1 MTGRDD
7 PLGAAA
13 QHSRGGAFIA
23 VKGVHRPANAPPQ
36 VSGLQAFRPRFRLE
50 LGKPREETYM
60 SLASTIGR
68 RWLIVTG
75 AVLGAVLFALPA
87 ATPARAAEAP
97 VKIGIIGTGRI
108 GGALARHWVAKGHE
122 VFVSSRH
129 PEELQSLVKEL
140 GPRAHAGTPR
150 EAAAFGSVVVVS
162 IPYAAMPQI
171 GEELSKELAGKVILD
186 TSNPVERRDG
196 AMALDAQKKGA
207 GVATAELLHNKRVV
221 RAFNCVPAATLAN
234 DGDHKPQR
242 YAIPIGGDDPTAIKI
257 AERLV
262 KETGFDPVLVGS
274 LAQTRQF
281 DLGQPLAKGNLTA
294 AEMHKQLGH

>member
-1 MTGRDD
+1 MSFATTFGRRRLIVAGLA
-7 PLGAAA
+7 LGAAL
-13 QHSRGGAFIA
+13 F
-23 VKGVHRPANAPPQ
+23 
-36 VSGLQAFRPRFRLE
+36 GLSM
-50 LGKPREETYM
+50 LG
-60 SLASTIGR
+60 
-68 RWLIVTG
+68 
-75 AVLGAVLFALPA
+75 
-87 ATPARAAEAP
+87 PARAAEAP
-97 VKIGIIGTGRI
+97 AKIGIIGTGRI
-108 GGALARHWVAKGHE
+108 GSALARHWVATGHE

-129 PEELQSLVKEL
+129 PEELQSLVKEF

-171 GEELSKELAGKVILD
+171 GQDLSKELAGKVILD

-221 RAFNCVPAATLAN
+221 RAFNCIPAATLAN
-234 DGDHKPQR
+234 DGDHKPER
-242 YAIPIGGDDPTAIKI
+242 FAIPIGGDDPKAIKI
-257 AERLV
+257 AEQLV

-274 LAQTRQF
+274 LAETRQF

-294 AEMHKQLGH
+294 AEMRKQMGH